1 MFTKLMKLANDLDS
15 LGRFD
20 EANEVDELIRAIA
33 AGEIDIDE
41 APIDLTEEDTGPVVA
56 PVVVPVAP
64 QDSPEM
70 AAMRA
75 ERDRLMQENKELT
88 LKKMRKTPSSGIK
101 VSPKGAVSIYGLG
114 HWPVTLYSGQWKKLL
129 EMKEKIL
136 QFIAEN
142 EKLLST
148 KG

>member
-1 MFTKLMKLANDLDS
+1 MFNRLMKLANELDS
-15 LGRFD
+15 LGRFN
-20 EANEVDELIRAIA
+20 EADEVDALIHAIA

-41 APIDLTEEDTGPVVA
+41 APIDLTEEDTGLTTPPA
-56 PVVVPVAP
+56 VVPQV
-64 QDSPEM
+64 DDEM
-70 AAMRA
+70 AKMRA
-75 ERDRLMQENKELT
+75 ERDRLLQENKELT

-114 HWPVTLYSGQWKKLL
+114 HWPVTLYAGQWTKLL

-142 EKLLST
+142 EKFLNI